1 MTGYTEQVTNI
12 IKNALKDT
20 DIAIYPIHGNHDT
33 WPVDEQDF
41 SKPNSN
47 YAINHIKEYWRDWL
61 GDEAAEKYGEY
72 GYYTKD
78 LTLDNGKAFPA
89 GSKVIAYNTNSCD
102 MLNFHV
108 WGERNDP
115 GGQFAWLEQ
124 TLLEIEAAGGHAIML
139 GHYTPYNC
147 QH

>member
-1 MTGYTEQVTNI
+1 M
-12 IKNALKDT
+12 
-20 DIAIYPIHGNHDT
+20 
-33 WPVDEQDF
+33 DEQDF

-47 YAINHIKEYWRDWL
+47 YAINHIKEYWREWL

-72 GYYTKD
+72 GFYSKD